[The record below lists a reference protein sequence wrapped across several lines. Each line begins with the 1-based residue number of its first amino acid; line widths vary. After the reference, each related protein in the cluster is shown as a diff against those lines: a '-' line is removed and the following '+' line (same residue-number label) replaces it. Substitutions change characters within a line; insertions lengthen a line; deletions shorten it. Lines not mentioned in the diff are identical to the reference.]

1 MARRV
6 VTVFGGAGFLGRHVV
21 RRLVAEGALVRVAG
35 RDSEAAQY
43 LKTLGEIGQIVPV
56 PTDIANPAD
65 VAKAVAGASAV
76 INLVGILYQWGRQ
89 TFDRVHREGAE
100 AIAKAAKAA
109 GVERLVHVS
118 ALGCSADSPSAY
130 ARSKAAGEAAV
141 LAAFPEATILRP
153 SVVFGAEDSF
163 FNLFAGIMR
172 FTPMLPVFGCPV
184 IPKIK
189 LFPAADQLFS
199 IDLYGHGGVR
209 MQPVFV
215 GDVAEAAVRSLG
227 DPAAV
232 GKVFELGGPRIYSFK
247 ELMELLLKVTER
259 KRFLAPIPFGLAR
272 FYAWFIEKLPNP
284 LMTRDQLR
292 LMERDNVVS
301 PGAHGFAALGIKPTP
316 AETVLPTYLR
326 RFRLPKRQRARL
338 A

>member
-6 VTVFGGAGFLGRHVV
+6 VTVFGGSGFLGRHVV
-21 RRLVAEGALVRVAG
+21 RRLAAGGAVVRVAG

-43 LKTLGEIGQIVPV
+43 LKPIGEVGQIVAV
-56 PTDIANPAD
+56 PTDIANPTD
-65 VAKAVAGASAV
+65 VAKAVEGAYAV
-76 INLVGILYQWGRQ
+76 INLVGILYEWGRQ

-100 AIAKAAKAA
+100 TIAKAAKAA
-109 GVERLVHVS
+109 GVARLVHVS
-118 ALGCSADSPSAY
+118 ALGCAADSPAAY

-141 LAAFPEATILRP
+141 RAAFPEATILRP
-153 SVVFGAEDSF
+153 SVVFGPEDSF
-163 FNLFAGIMR
+163 FNRFAGIMR
-172 FTPMLPVFGCPV
+172 FTPMMPVFGCPV

-189 LFPAADQLFS
+189 LFPAADELFD
-199 IDLYGHGGVR
+199 IDLYGKGGTR

-215 GDVAEAAVRSLG
+215 GDVAEAAARSIQ
-227 DPAAV
+227 DPVAV
-232 GKVFELGGPRIYSFK
+232 GKTFELGGPRVYSFK

-259 KRFLAPIPFGLAR
+259 SRFLAPIPFGLAR

-292 LMERDNVVS
+292 MLEKDNVVT
-301 PGAHGFAALGIKPTP
+301 PGAFGLAELGITPTP